1 MTGLT
6 VKTQSDKGAK
16 GHPALL
22 RLLLLCVF
30 ALILPACLSINPT
43 PTAVPPS
50 PTLAP
55 PTATFALPTTSPT
68 PNPQPPTPDTVAAW
82 QHATTAHF
90 TFYYL
95 PGTQAATDIELIKTT
110 GEQAVTDAAV
120 TLEVSPTAQVQV
132 YLVNRVF
139 WQGGASYTGNVLLLS
154 YPDPSRD
161 YIVSDLVTVF
171 RHEVTHALVEQ
182 MLGSATNK
190 GGLLGEGVAVWV
202 AGGHYHKEALD
213 VLASTLVTED
223 SDLYIPLTT
232 LQTAFYDQQHEIAYL
247 EGAALT
253 QYLIEHYGLD
263 KFKRLLAAPTAPT
276 PIYGESW
283 ASLEREW
290 RAVLAV
296 TPRTAAD
303 VQAVR
308 LRVRYYDAVRHYEE
322 TRDHDARLLP
332 DQPPSQ
338 WDASL
343 IAAFTHP
350 TTDPANIALERE
362 LVTAGRALWNH
373 DLATT
378 VQILDQVDVALR

>member
-1 MTGLT
+1 MNDLNA
-6 VKTQSDKGAK
+6 KTQSGKDAK
-16 GHPALL
+16 ANRTPL

-30 ALILPACLSINPT
+30 ALLLPACLSLNPP
-43 PTAVPPS
+43 PTAVPP
-50 PTLAP
+50 T
-55 PTATFALPTTSPT
+55 PT
-68 PNPQPPTPDTVAAW
+68 PRLAATPTPSPPPPTPSPDVW

-95 PGTQAATDIELIKTT
+95 PGTQAASDIDLIKTT
-110 GEQAVTDAAV
+110 GEQAVAYAAA
-120 TLEVSPTAQVQV
+120 TLQVSPTAQMQV

-139 WQGGASYTGNVLLLS
+139 WQGGASYVGNVLLLS

-161 YIVSDLVTVF
+161 YIASDLITVF

-202 AGGHYHKEALD
+202 AGGHYHKEVLD
-213 VLASTLVTED
+213 VLSSTLMGED

-232 LQTAFYDQQHEIAYL
+232 LQTDFYNQQHEIAYL

-263 KFKRLLAAPTAPT
+263 KFKRLLAAPTAPA

-290 RAVLAV
+290 RAVLIA
-296 TPRTAAD
+296 TPHTAAD

-308 LRVRYYDAVRHYEE
+308 LRVRYYNAVRHYEE

-338 WDASL
+338 WDSGL
-343 IAAFTHP
+343 IAAFSHP
-350 TTDPANIALERE
+350 TTDPANIALERQ
-362 LVTAGRALWNH
+362 LVIAGRALWNH
-373 DLATT
+373 DLPTT